1 MNHRVRLLSTLGLS
15 CFLLAAGAA
24 RAQAPAATLSGTVFG
39 PDGARLPGVSVDVR
53 GPHQAVVRVVSADHG
68 TYRVTGLA
76 PGPYELVT
84 ELPGFV
90 GGATQVDV
98 KAGQAM
104 TVNLSMRL
112 AALSEEVQVIGAAPR
127 DSVEAPRLGESGA
140 RDVGEALAGVAGV
153 WKVRRAGIANDV
165 MVRGYQGENLNVLID
180 GVRLYGACPN
190 NMDHT
195 SFHVD
200 FAEVDRVDVAKGPFD
215 MRSQGGLGGTVNIV
229 TRRPAAGFHATPRL
243 AFGSFG
249 YVNPSATVSVG
260 SERLAALAGYSYR
273 ASDPYTTGAGT
284 PFTDGAG
291 YKAAIDGRRSF
302 EVGTA
307 WGRLDFSPTPS
318 DGLHAAYTWQDADL
332 ILYPYLQMDGIW
344 DKAHRVNV
352 GYDRRAATGPLE
364 ALRAQAYYTRVRHW
378 MTDEFRTSSVNMPR
392 AYSMATMARTETVG
406 GRVETTVKGV
416 VAGIELF
423 RREWETTTSL
433 RMAQYQPQ
441 SSIPDVGLASVGA
454 YAEWSRPLGRLLTI
468 DAGGRVD
475 RTRNA
480 ADASKAAT
488 VLYTAYHGTA
498 VTSVAETNPAGK
510 VRLTWAPR
518 QDLTISGGI
527 GRTVRVP
534 DPQERFFG
542 LRRMGSDWVGNPSL
556 ESTTNTGVDLQA
568 GYRRPGLYLT
578 GSVYRDSLD
587 NFIAVYRQARRPG
600 AAGVMNPAARSWR
613 NVDATM
619 TGGEVEAL
627 VSVTDRLFLTGEI
640 SAVRGRQEARSGEAV
655 SPYIPE
661 MPPARFRAGVRY
673 DERRAAGGL
682 FGEAEVVYSAGQ
694 DRVDASLLEQPTP
707 AWTTVNLRG
716 GIAFKAARASIGVAN
731 LLDRAYV
738 EHLSYQRDPF
748 RSGAKVLEPGRNIY
762 VNLAVIF

>member
-1 MNHRVRLLSTLGLS
+1 MKRSVRLLSAIA
-15 CFLLAAGAA
+15 FLLALLAGAPA
-24 RAQAPAATLSGTVFG
+24 RAQQASGAVNGTVYG
-39 PDGARLPGVSVDVR
+39 PDGALLPGVSIDVL
-53 GPHQAVVRVVSADHG
+53 GAGGTVARVVSADHG

-76 PGPYELVT
+76 AGPYDLAAT
-84 ELPGFV
+84 LPGFV
-90 GGATQVDV
+90 GGLTRVDV
-98 KAGQAM
+98 RAGQTL

-260 SERLAALAGYSYR
+260 TERVAALGGYSYR
-273 ASDPYTTGAGT
+273 ASDPYTTGAGRR
-284 PFTDGAG
+284 FTDGAG
-291 YKAAIDGRRSF
+291 YKGTIDGRRSF

-307 WGRLDFSPTPS
+307 WGRLDFSPSPS
-318 DGLHAAYTWQDADL
+318 DGLHASYTWQDADL

-344 DKAHRVNV
+344 DKANRVNV
-352 GYDRRAATGPLE
+352 GYDRRTSTGPVE
-364 ALRAQAYYTRVRHW
+364 AMRAQAYYTRVRHW
-378 MTDEFRTSSVNMPR
+378 MTDEFRTSSLGMPR
-392 AYSMATMARTETVG
+392 TYSMATMARTETVG
-406 GRVETTVKGV
+406 GRAEATVKRV
-416 VAGIELF
+416 VAGVEVF
-423 RREWETTTSL
+423 RRGWETTTSL
-433 RMAQYQPQ
+433 RMTQYQPQ
-441 SSIPDVGLASVGA
+441 SSIPDVGLTSVGA
-454 YAEWSRPLGRLLTI
+454 YAEWSQPLAGSLTI

-475 RTRNA
+475 RTRNE

-488 VLYTAYHGTA
+488 ALYTAYHGSA
-498 VTSVAETNPAGK
+498 ATSAAETNPAGK
-510 VRLTWAPR
+510 VRLTWSPIAN
-518 QDLTISGGI
+518 LTLSGGI

-568 GYRRPGLYLT
+568 SYRRPGLYLT
-578 GSVYRDSLD
+578 GSLYRDSLD
-587 NFIAVYRQARRPG
+587 NFIAIYRQARLPG
-600 AAGVMNPAARSWR
+600 AVGVMNPAARSWR

-619 TGGEVEAL
+619 TGGEVEGL
-627 VSVTDRLFLTGEI
+627 LSLTDRLFLTGEL
-640 SAVRGRQEARSGEAV
+640 SAVRGRQESSSGAAI

-661 MPPARFRAGVRY
+661 IPPARARVGVRY
-673 DERRAAGGL
+673 DERRAAGGV
-682 FGEAEVVYSAGQ
+682 FGEAEVVYSMEQ
-694 DRVDASLLEQPTP
+694 DRVDTSLLEQPTP
-707 AWTTVNLRG
+707 SWTTVNLRG
-716 GIAFKAARASIGVAN
+716 GMAFKAARVSVGVAN

-748 RSGAKVLEPGRNIY
+748 RSGAKVLEPGRNVY
-762 VNLAVIF
+762 VNVSMVF